1 MVYHNSFLITTKLP
15 IDRLWAVL
23 SDTSRMNKAMG
34 LPAWEEAELN
44 GSRVVRTKVLG
55 QQQEWVE
62 APWTWLINK
71 EIRQARTYKK
81 GLMYSQ
87 TGSFKILSE
96 KTSDG
101 LYKVQISFTWFGNL
115 FLKFVLGPLSA
126 KFLKKQMTAYVK
138 TQEEIYFA
146 NTQAKIN
153 QLTPLR
159 LLNQNDDAFI
169 AKILSDL
176 KSNNPILKTILQY
189 LVASDSLD
197 IHKIN
202 PKKLSANTGLN
213 LNLVVEHLTTLTQNG
228 YLALTWDVVC
238 PHCRGPQQ
246 EVTKLQLVNASSI
259 CLTCD
264 LEFSAQ
270 SERSVEVSFKP
281 QTKFRKVGSIV
292 FCAAEPAKKTHILMN
307 WAVEKE
313 KKIHFK
319 IDLTPGRYRI
329 RTVKGKKE
337 CDLVVGAR
345 ISQPN
350 VTIDFTQSEIKIGGS
365 GLASGLDNIAKGEYE
380 FTFTSQA
387 DDFLVLES
395 LAWTEDKYL
404 AGEALSNSHIRTLL
418 NDDLL
423 KSGVKLDIGEQIILF
438 TDIVGSTPLYRK
450 LGDSKAFVAV
460 QDHYLTIEKI
470 IKLNQGVVV
479 KFIGDAVM
487 AAFTDAALAFKAN
500 NEIHL
505 TFKTNYQKN
514 NEALVLRTSFHI
526 GQVLCVNMNVGL
538 DYFGQTVNTAAK
550 LQGWAD
556 GFETAVSEQTLNR
569 VPENQRLQL
578 SIKRTGFD
586 EKLHETVHVY

>member
-1 MVYHNSFLITTKLP
+1 MVYQNKFIITTKLP
-15 IDRLWAVL
+15 IDRLWAVI

-34 LPAWEEAELN
+34 LPAWEETELN

-62 APWTWLINK
+62 APWTWLINQ

-81 GLMYSQ
+81 GLMHSQ

-96 KTSDG
+96 KTPDG
-101 LYKVQISFTWFGNL
+101 SYQVEISFTWYGNL
-115 FLKFVLGPLSA
+115 FLKFVLGPISA
-126 KFLKKQMTAYVK
+126 RFLKKQMTAYVQQ
-138 TQEEIYFA
+138 QEKIYFS
-146 NTQAKIN
+146 NVGAKN
-153 QLTPLR
+153 VRLTPLR
-159 LLNQNDDAFI
+159 PLNQEDEQFI
-169 AKILSDL
+169 TRILSDA
-176 KSNNPILKTILQY
+176 KSDNPNLKTVLQN

-202 PKKLSANTGLN
+202 PKKLALHTGLA
-213 LNLVVEHLTTLTQNG
+213 LNPVVEQLTTLTQSG
-228 YLALTWDVVC
+228 YLALTWDVIC

-246 EVTKLQLVNASSI
+246 EVNKLQLVIEKLN
-259 CLTCD
+259 CQTCD

-270 SERSVEVSFKP
+270 GERAVEVSFKP
-281 QTKFRKVGSIV
+281 QSKFREIGSII

-307 WAVEKE
+307 WAVEINKMFQ
-313 KKIHFK
+313 FK
-319 IDLTPGRYRI
+319 IDLADGSYRI
-329 RTVKGKKE
+329 RTLLGKKE
-337 CDLVVGAR
+337 LELIVGED
-345 ISQPN
+345 IPQQK
-350 VTIDFTQSEIKIGGS
+350 VTIDFKQSVIKI
-365 GLASGLDNIAKGEYE
+365 ASGSCE
-380 FTFTSQA
+380 FTFTGEA
-387 DDFLVLES
+387 NDFLVLES

-470 IKLNQGVVV
+470 IQLNQGVVV

-487 AAFTDAALAFKAN
+487 AAFTDAAFAFKAN
-500 NEIHL
+500 NEIHQA
-505 TFKTNYQKN
+505 FKN
-514 NEALVLRTSFHI
+514 NKDSLVLRTSFHI

-556 GFETAVSEQTLNR
+556 GFETAVSEQTLTR

-578 SIKRTGFD
+578 LIKRTGFD
-586 EKLHETVHVY
+586 ENLQETVHVY

>member
-1 MVYHNSFLITTKLP
+1 MVYQNKFIITTKLP
-15 IDRLWAVL
+15 IDRLWAVI

-62 APWTWLINK
+62 APWTWIIHQ
-71 EIRQARTYKK
+71 EIRQERTYKK
-81 GLMYSQ
+81 GLMHSQ
-87 TGSFKILSE
+87 TGTFRILSE

-101 LYKVQISFTWFGNL
+101 AHQVEISFNWYGNI
-115 FLKFVLGPLSA
+115 FLKFILGPLSA
-126 KFLKKQMTAYVK
+126 QFLQKQMTAYVHK
-138 TQEEIYFA
+138 QEKIYFA
-146 NTQAKIN
+146 NAQAKN
-153 QLTPLR
+153 TLLTPLR
-159 LLNQNDDAFI
+159 PLNPVDEQLISRIFYETKSDSQN
-169 AKILSDL
+169 
-176 KSNNPILKTILQY
+176 LKTIVKT

-202 PKKLSANTGLN
+202 PKKLSTQTGLG
-213 LNLVVEHLTTLTQNG
+213 LNSAIEQLTTLTQHG

-246 EVTKLQLVNASSI
+246 EVAKLQLVNETSR
-259 CLTCD
+259 CQTCE

-270 SERSVEVSFKP
+270 SERAVEVSFKP
-281 QTKFRKVGSIV
+281 QSKFREIGSMV

-307 WAVEKE
+307 WAVEKN
-313 KKIHFK
+313 KKFK
-319 IDLTPGRYRI
+319 FNMDLKEGFYRI
-329 RTVKGKKE
+329 RTLQGKKE
-337 CDLVVGAR
+337 CEVQVSGGGSPQQKVDIDL
-345 ISQPN
+345 SHPQ
-350 VTIDFTQSEIKIGGS
+350 IKI
-365 GLASGLDNIAKGEYE
+365 ASGDCE
-380 FTFTSQA
+380 FTFTGDA
-387 DDFLVLES
+387 NDFLVFES
-395 LAWTEDKYL
+395 LAWTEEKYL

-438 TDIVGSTPLYRK
+438 TDIVGSTPMYRK
-450 LGDSKAFVAV
+450 LGDSKAFVAI

-470 IKLNQGVVV
+470 IQINQGIVV

-487 AAFTDAALAFKAN
+487 AAFTDAALAYKAN
-500 NEIHL
+500 NEIHAA
-505 TFKTNYQKN
+505 FKN
-514 NEALVLRTSFHI
+514 NKDLLVLRTSFHI

-556 GFETAVSEQTLNR
+556 GFETAVSEQTLSR
-569 VPENQRLQL
+569 VPEDQRSQL

-586 EKLHETVHVY
+586 EKLQETVHVY